1 MSIFIPN
8 ENHIHILNEIGKWKV
23 LSLGNLY
30 SEIGNNVDYSS
41 FCKTI
46 KKIEKEGLISSFHG
60 YRCKKYLSLTGEG
73 GKLSKYASPYLE
85 NKIELKHDLIAG
97 HVLKKFLEFENFKSG
112 HISYEDL
119 SANPDAVIY
128 AVRNNREYSLGIEVE
143 LHQKSQRRVI
153 KKFSKYY
160 DSQIFN
166 YIIYV
171 MPKEAIFHSYQKI
184 ILGMSE
190 KIQGKIILLLD
201 KKLTQDH
208 FNYLESEIFFRQ
220 KTKSF
225 GEVFA

>member
-1 MSIFIPN
+1 M
-8 ENHIHILNEIGKWKV
+8 
-23 LSLGNLY
+23 
-30 SEIGNNVDYSS
+30 
-41 FCKTI
+41 
-46 KKIEKEGLISSFHG
+46 
-60 YRCKKYLSLTGEG
+60 
-73 GKLSKYASPYLE
+73 SKYASPYLE

-190 KIQGKIILLLD
+190 KIQCKIILLLD

-220 KTKSF
+220 KTKSL